1 MFRFSVKGTNDSY
14 ICFAEEKTDDAKKI
28 TYVLGGWG
36 NSTST
41 VKWMPKGQKGN
52 HGWHGI
58 PSDPYTYK
66 GQVHKGAGAEA
77 WFEVN
82 WDILD
87 PVLSNCM
94 TISKISDRDGNN
106 KEVMSKFPMR
116 DVNPNWFMV
125 TSGCNTTADW
135 EILIPSEKTKSIQQ
149 QVEIPGELTTP
160 PVNGHAFKWTNGV
173 AGDISEV

>member
-52 HGWHGI
+52 QGWHGV

-66 GQVHKGAGAEA
+66 GYVHKGAGTEA
-77 WFEVN
+77 WFQV
-82 WDILD
+82 
-87 PVLSNCM
+87 
-94 TISKISDRDGNN
+94 
-106 KEVMSKFPMR
+106 
-116 DVNPNWFMV
+116 
-125 TSGCNTTADW
+125 DW
-135 EILIPSEKTKSIQQ
+135 NI
-149 QVEIPGELTTP
+149 
-160 PVNGHAFKWTNGV
+160 
-173 AGDISEV
+173 